1 MKINTNCQ
9 AIGSGGVLSGAVFG
23 KKYSLKQNFMLTDDQ
38 LIRTKLRKVLEKE
51 LEQYRSATRNPA
63 NIFEELG
70 MSHGRAR
77 IDIAV
82 VNGIM
87 HGYEIKSD
95 KDTLSRL
102 FDQMHEYNAVFD
114 KITLVVGQRHLLD
127 AIHRIPEWWGITLAK
142 IHSDQQIAFY
152 SIREARQNEDEQV
165 PVSIARMLW
174 RAEALK
180 ILEERNGA
188 EGVRSKPR
196 EVIYEKLAE
205 LLKDDIDTLKGHVRD
220 VLLISRGDWRA
231 AAPLASNGG

>member
-1 MKINTNCQ
+1 MISTNDH
-9 AIGSGGVLSGAVFG
+9 I
-23 KKYSLKQNFMLTDDQ
+23 
-38 LIRTKLRKVLEKE
+38 IRTELRKILERE
-51 LEQYRSATRNPA
+51 LTEYRSKTGKPA
-63 NIFEELG
+63 DIFEELG
-70 MSHGRAR
+70 VSHGRAR

-82 VNGIM
+82 VNGVM

-142 IHSDQQIAFY
+142 IDLNQRIVFY
-152 SIREARQNEDEQV
+152 SIREAMQDDDAQV

-180 ILEERNGA
+180 ILEERGA
-188 EGVRSKPR
+188 ADGIRSKPR
-196 EVIYEKLAE
+196 NVIYEKLADV
-205 LLKDDIDTLKGHVRD
+205 LKDDLSTLKEHVMNA
-220 VLLISRGDWRA
+220 LLSSREGQR
-231 AAPLASNGG
+231 PVGQLASNGG